1 MEHGRGPPGRSRG
14 WRVTAAGPAGEV
26 EVAGPVLPALV
37 RDWPVEAREELAER
51 AAILE
56 YDARMERGR
65 AERAAEHVVRDQWS
79 RRSAR
84 ST

>member
-1 MEHGRGPPGRSRG
+1 MSR
-14 WRVTAAGPAGEV
+14 AGPAGEV

-37 RDWPVEAREELAER
+37 RDWPAAAREEWEER
-51 AAILE
+51 AAVME
-56 YDARMERGR
+56 FDARMEKGR